1 MRVSE
6 RDRASMAVLVAKLR
20 AAAAGDPRVLAAME
34 SLPRR
39 VFISAPY
46 QGDGYLDRAI
56 PIECGQSMTS
66 PSTVAA
72 MVTAL
77 DVKPEHKVLEVG
89 CGSGFQAA
97 VLSKL
102 ARAVVTL
109 DRFRTLV
116 ELAEDRLTALK
127 IEGVTALVADGLE
140 GFTRHAPYDRI
151 LVDGAVPKIP
161 GPLMDQLADKGVLVA
176 PVGTGP
182 SQALVRI
189 VRDGRLYHRAELGQV
204 RYVPLIEG
212 VASRL

>member
-20 AAAAGDPRVLAAME
+20 AAAAGDERVLAAME

-39 VFISAPY
+39 VFVSAPY
-46 QGDGYLDRAI
+46 QADAYLDRAI

-66 PSTVAA
+66 PTTVAA
-72 MVTAL
+72 MITAL

-89 CGSGFQAA
+89 CGSGYQAA
-97 VLSKL
+97 VLSRL
-102 ARAVVTL
+102 ARSVVTL

-116 ELAEDRLTALK
+116 ELAEDRMTALK
-127 IEGVTALVADGLE
+127 VEGVTALVADGLE

-161 GPLMDQLADKGVLVA
+161 GPLMDQLADKGVMVA
-176 PVGTGP
+176 PVGTGG

-189 VRDGRLYHRAELGQV
+189 VRDGRLYHRAEFGQV

>member
-1 MRVSE
+1 MRVSD
-6 RDRASMAVLVAKLR
+6 RDRSSMADLVAKLR
-20 AAAAGDPRVLAAME
+20 VAGAGETRVLDAME

-39 VFISAPY
+39 VFVSAPY
-46 QGDGYLDRAI
+46 QADAYLDRAI

-72 MVTAL
+72 MITAL
-77 DVKPEHKVLEVG
+77 DVRPEHKVLEVG
-89 CGSGFQAA
+89 CGSGYQAA
-97 VLSKL
+97 VLSRL
-102 ARAVVTL
+102 TRAVVTL

-116 ELAEDRLTALK
+116 ELAEDRMTAMK
-127 IEGVTALVADGLE
+127 IEGVTVLVADGLE

-161 GPLMDQLADKGVLVA
+161 GPLMDQLADRGVMVA
-176 PVGTGP
+176 PVGTGGA
-182 SQALVRI
+182 QTLVRI